1 MLVDGLGCWISH
13 CLGSRIAPGQPALF
27 IDRDDVLLAD
37 PGYLH
42 RASQVQML
50 DGAADVVRW
59 ANGQSISTIVVT
71 NQSGIARGLFGWD
84 DFHAVNQRMME
95 ILREA
100 GASLDAIVAC
110 AWHEDGLPPLR
121 SPAHLWRKPNP
132 GMFLAAGDAFGCQLS
147 SSWMVGDRQ
156 TDMDAAFHA
165 GLQGGVL
172 VGPPNSVD
180 ELWLREGDASS
191 FEVLTVE
198 TMNGV
203 LKKLARNFS
212 LEEQFWSSADA
223 F

>member
-1 MLVDGLGCWISH
+1 MLVDGRGCWISH
-13 CLGSRIAPGQPALF
+13 CEGSIIAHGQPALF
-27 IDRDDVLLAD
+27 LDRDDVLLED

-42 RASQVQML
+42 RASQVQL
-50 DGAADVVRW
+50 LGGAVEVVKW
-59 ANGQSISTIVVT
+59 ANGQSIPTIVVT
-71 NQSGIARGLFGWD
+71 NQSGIARGIFSWD

-100 GASLDAIVAC
+100 GASLDAVVAC
-110 AWHEDGLPPLR
+110 AWHENGLPHLQ

-132 GMFLAAGDAFGCQLS
+132 GMFLAARDAFGCELS

-172 VGPPNSVD
+172 VGHPNSVD
-180 ELWLREGDASS
+180 QLWLREGNASS

-203 LKKLARNFS
+203 LKKLAENFS
-212 LEEQFWSSADA
+212 LENKSWSRVDA